1 MNNLILII
9 LLLIGQEKNNYKNN
23 LLGNWAESISDNT
36 SFIFYKDKMRFFDD
50 TELYDYKLNN
60 NIIKIYQAGQYIF
73 KYKILSVTNS
83 KLIIETEDKV
93 IFRLIKVY
101 PK

>member
-23 LLGNWAESISDNT
+23 LLGNWAESKSDNT

-101 PK
+101 P